1 MESSGNPQ
9 QITPSPETA
18 DVDQFKLQH
27 LLQQIRDNQSL
38 GMGLLAG
45 AGAACLGAVVWA
57 VITALTSYQIG
68 FMAIGVGFLVGY
80 AVQYFGK
87 GIDKQFGVAGAVLSL
102 LGCLAG
108 NLFTV
113 CIVVSQQE
121 SVPLSQILQSLTPD
135 IAVNLLV
142 DTFSPM
148 DVLFYGIA
156 VYYGY
161 RYSFRKLTTEEI
173 ASVTKRT

>member
-1 MESSGNPQ
+1 
-9 QITPSPETA
+9 
-18 DVDQFKLQH
+18 
-27 LLQQIRDNQSL
+27 
-38 GMGLLAG
+38 MGTLAG
-45 AGAACLGAVVWA
+45 VGAACLGAVVWA
-57 VITALTSYQIG
+57 IITALTSYQIG

-87 GIDKQFGVAGAVLSL
+87 GIDKQFGVAGALLSL
-102 LGCLAG
+102 FGCLAG
-108 NLFTV
+108 NLLTV

-121 SVPLSQILQSLTPD
+121 SVPLTQILQSLTPD
-135 IAVNLLV
+135 IAISLLV

-156 VYYGY
+156 IYYGY

-173 ASVTKRT
+173 ASVTKRA